1 MTNSMFW
8 NEIVG
13 WVLTGLAFLGF
24 CNLLRVSIRLWHEDL
39 HTDNDIRN
47 DLLRDETPQQS
58 RRLAKAQKKALKA
71 ATKRAKA

>member
-8 NEIVG
+8 NEVIG
-13 WVLTGLAFLGF
+13 WALTGLAVIGF
-24 CNLLRVSIRLWHEDL
+24 CNLVRVSIRLWNEDL

-47 DLLRDETPQQS
+47 DLRRDKTPKQS

>member
-8 NEIVG
+8 NEVIG
-13 WVLTGLAFLGF
+13 LVLTGLAVIGF
-24 CNLLRVSIRLWHEDL
+24 CNLVRVAINLWNEDL

-47 DLLRDETPQQS
+47 DLRRDKTPKQS